1 MTKII
6 ESKMNLKKVW
16 TERWAMQQQLEKIS
30 QSVKENNKTWQKLIE
45 EKENG
50 ISKLKKQN
58 KQLHITIKKLKKRNR
73 DLASNSKTDR
83 NHDPK

>member
-50 ISKLKKQN
+50 ISKLKDN
-58 KQLHITIKKLKKRNR
+58 KLLHVTIKKLKKHNQDR
-73 DLASNSKTDR
+73 ASNSKTDR